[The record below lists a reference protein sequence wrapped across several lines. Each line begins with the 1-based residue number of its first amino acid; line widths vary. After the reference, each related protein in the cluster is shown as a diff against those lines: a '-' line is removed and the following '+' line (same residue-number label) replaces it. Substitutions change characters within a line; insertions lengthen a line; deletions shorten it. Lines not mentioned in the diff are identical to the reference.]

1 MFGFQWKKRAQQ
13 LQQQNTELS
22 AANAAQWQQIQHL
35 EQELQA
41 AQQSLQQEQVA
52 GNYKEGVAH
61 NLIRFDAS
69 ITQLGHS
76 LETLVQKMNTNSQ
89 HTRQVATTA
98 ATNQKN
104 FGELSQQAQAM
115 EEGLHNTTQQ
125 IDRLASY
132 SQDINGI
139 VDLISAIASQTNLLA
154 LNAAIEAAR
163 AGDAGRGFAVV
174 ASEIRALAEK
184 TAQATSD
191 ITEKT
196 AQIHQET
203 QQTHTNIQQ
212 QGEMAQRFSRTAAQA
227 VTTMTE
233 MHDLANGIDKETQNA
248 AFRTGSD
255 LANLE
260 ELSLKF
266 VVYKYLLGSPEEP
279 MPYLPDDH
287 ECRFGQWYYSENT
300 RQLHRFELIRRIE
313 TPHNAVH
320 QEGQNAMDSFQQGE
334 LDRAIQHLGA
344 MEVANLEVME
354 VVSRALV
361 ELEAEGVI

>member
-1 MFGFQWKKRAQQ
+1 M
-13 LQQQNTELS
+13 
-22 AANAAQWQQIQHL
+22 
-35 EQELQA
+35 
-41 AQQSLQQEQVA
+41 
-52 GNYKEGVAH
+52 
-61 NLIRFDAS
+61 
-69 ITQLGHS
+69 
-76 LETLVQKMNTNSQ
+76 
-89 HTRQVATTA
+89 
-98 ATNQKN
+98 
-104 FGELSQQAQAM
+104 
-115 EEGLHNTTQQ
+115 
-125 IDRLASY
+125 
-132 SQDINGI
+132 
-139 VDLISAIASQTNLLA
+139 
-154 LNAAIEAAR
+154 
-163 AGDAGRGFAVV
+163 V